1 MRVVGTAGHVDH
13 GKSTLIQALTGIDPD
28 RLAEEKERGMT
39 IDLGFAWLTLPSG
52 QEVSI
57 VDVPGHERFIHNML
71 AGVGGIDIALLVVAA
86 DEGVM
91 PQTREHLD
99 ILDLLA
105 IPRGIIVVTKADL
118 VDEEWLELV
127 TAEIEDAVTG
137 TVMEGA
143 PIVPVSSVTRAG
155 LDDLIALL
163 DRLLQHERSRPTT
176 GRARLPIDRVFTI
189 SGFGTVV
196 TGTLLDGELQVGQEI
211 EIQPGGRKAR
221 VRGLQSHRRKVERAS
236 GGARVAVNIA
246 GVATDELQRG
256 EVVTT
261 PGSLRATRLIDV
273 KLRVLADAP
282 RPLVHNMPLT
292 FHAGAAETTAK
303 AALLDRQQIEP
314 GEEAWAQIRLGADV
328 ALAKGDLFIVRV
340 PSPSATLGGGTVV
353 EPHPRRHRRHQ
364 APVLERLAVLER
376 GTPEEIVLEQL
387 RQREPSDFQTLA
399 GRVGLSADETRA
411 VVGHLIGAGEIV
423 VLDRA
428 AVAQAGSDGSDRGQR
443 RLLPTTLLATR
454 PGWERLSGAV
464 RGQLGTYH
472 QSFPLRRGIPKEELR
487 TRAGL
492 DGRTFT
498 RVLDRLLAEERV
510 REVGPLLA
518 LPDHEVRLTPQMETQ
533 AGRLLADLRR
543 AGASPPDRQELEA
556 RHGLSSEATQ
566 VLIERG
572 DLAEIA
578 PGMVYPRDILDG
590 IVASIVGAIRES
602 GSISVAGV
610 RDLTGTSRKYSL
622 ALLAY
627 LDERRVT
634 RRVGD
639 DRVPY

>member
-1 MRVVGTAGHVDH
+1 M
-13 GKSTLIQALTGIDPD
+13 
-28 RLAEEKERGMT
+28 
-39 IDLGFAWLTLPSG
+39 PSG

-105 IPRGIIVVTKADL
+105 IPSGVIVVTKADL
-118 VDEEWLELV
+118 VDEEWLGLV
-127 TAEIEDAVTG
+127 TAEIEEAVAG
-137 TVMEGA
+137 TVMAGA

-163 DRLLQHERSRPTT
+163 DGLLQKDRARSST

-189 SGFGTVV
+189 AGFGTVV
-196 TGTLLDGELQVGQEI
+196 TGTLLDGELQVGQEV
-211 EIQPGGRKAR
+211 EIQPGGRRAR
-221 VRGLQSHRRKVERAS
+221 IRGLQSHRRKVDRVS
-236 GGARVAVNIA
+236 GGARVAVNLA

-261 PGSLRATRLIDV
+261 PGSLRATRLVDV
-273 KLRVLADAP
+273 KLRVLDDAP

-292 FHAGAAETTAK
+292 FHTGAAETMAK
-303 AALLDRQQIEP
+303 AALLDRQEIEP
-314 GEEAWAQIRLGADV
+314 GQEAWAQLRLTDEV
-328 ALAKGDLFIVRV
+328 ALAKGDLFIVRA
-340 PSPSATLGGGTVV
+340 PSPSATMGGGTIV

-376 GTPEEIVLEQL
+376 GSPDEIVLEQL
-387 RQREPSDFQTLA
+387 RQREPTDFQTLS
-399 GRVGLSADETRA
+399 GRVGLSADETHS
-411 VVGHLIGAGEIV
+411 VVTGLIAIGEIV
-423 VLDRA
+423 VLDKDVA
-428 AVAQAGSDGSDRGQR
+428 ATSDRR
-443 RLLPTTLLATR
+443 IVPATLLASR
-454 PGWERLSGAV
+454 SGWERLAATV
-464 RGQLGTYH
+464 TGQLGAHH
-472 QSFPLRRGIPKEELR
+472 QAFPLRRGIPKEELR
-487 TRAGL
+487 TRVGL

-498 RVLDRLLAEERV
+498 RALDRLLAEERV
-510 REVGPLLA
+510 REVGPLLV
-518 LPDHEVRLTPQMETQ
+518 LPTHEVRLTEAMQ
-533 AGRLLADLRR
+533 ARIGRLMAELRGS
-543 AGASPPDRQELEA
+543 GASPPARAELES
-556 RHGLSSEATQ
+556 RHGVTTDETQ
-566 VLIERG
+566 VLMERG
-572 DLAEIA
+572 EIVEVA
-578 PGMVYPRDILDG
+578 PDMVYAADVLDQ
-590 IVASIVGAIRES
+590 ITQAIVGAIREHDR
-602 GSISVAGV
+602 ISVAGV

-639 DRVPY
+639 DRVLF

>member
-28 RLAEEKERGMT
+28 RLVEEKARGMT

-105 IPRGIIVVTKADL
+105 IPSGVIVVTKADL

-127 TAEIEDAVTG
+127 TAEIEEAVAG
-137 TVMEGA
+137 TVMAGA

-155 LDDLIALL
+155 LDDLIGLL
-163 DRLLQHERSRPTT
+163 DRLLQGERSRPST

-189 SGFGTVV
+189 AGFGTVV
-196 TGTLLDGELQVGQEI
+196 TGTLLDGELQVGQEV
-211 EIQPGGRKAR
+211 EIQPGGRRAR
-221 VRGLQSHRRKVERAS
+221 IRGLQSHRRKVERAT
-236 GGARVAVNIA
+236 GGARVAVNLA

-256 EVVTT
+256 EVVVT
-261 PGSLRATRLIDV
+261 PGSLRATRLVDV
-273 KLRVLADAP
+273 KLRVLDDAP

-292 FHAGAAETTAK
+292 FHTGAAETTAK
-303 AALLDRQQIEP
+303 AALLDRQEIEP
-314 GEEAWAQIRLGADV
+314 GQEAWAQLRLSADV
-328 ALAKGDLFIVRV
+328 ALAKGDLFIVRA

-353 EPHPRRHRRHQ
+353 EPHPRRHRRNQ
-364 APVLERLAVLER
+364 PMVLERLAVLER
-376 GTPEEIVLEQL
+376 GSPEEIVLEQL
-387 RQREPSDFQTLA
+387 RLREPSDFQTLA
-399 GRVGLSADETRA
+399 GRVGLSADEART
-411 VVGHLIGAGEIV
+411 VVGGLIESGDVV
-423 VLDRA
+423 VLDKA
-428 AVAQAGSDGSDRGQR
+428 EAGQR
-443 RLLPTTLLATR
+443 RIVPTMLLASR
-454 PGWERLSGAV
+454 AGWERLAGAV
-464 RGQLGTYH
+464 RAQVGAYH
-472 QSFPLRRGIPKEELR
+472 QGLPLRRGIPKEELR
-487 TRAGL
+487 TRVGL

-498 RVLDRLLAEERV
+498 RVLDRLLSEEGI

-518 LPDHEVRLTPQMETQ
+518 LPTHEVRLTDAMQ
-533 AGRLLADLRR
+533 ARTGRLLAELRH
-543 AGASPPDRQELEA
+543 AGASPPGRQELEA
-556 RHGLSSEATQ
+556 RYGVSTEETHAL
-566 VLIERG
+566 LERG
-572 DLAEIA
+572 ELVEIA
-578 PGMVYPRDILDG
+578 PDMIYAADVLERISQG
-590 IVASIVGAIRES
+590 IVAAIEEQGR
-602 GSISVAGV
+602 ISVAGV

-639 DRVPY
+639 DRVLF

>member
-28 RLAEEKERGMT
+28 RLAEEKARGMT
-39 IDLGFAWLTLPSG
+39 IDLGFAWLKMPSG

-105 IPRGIIVVTKADL
+105 IPSGAIVVTKADL
-118 VDEEWLELV
+118 VDEEWLGLV
-127 TAEIEDAVTG
+127 TAEIEEAVAG
-137 TVMEGA
+137 TVMAGA

-163 DRLLQHERSRPTT
+163 DSLLQQDRIRPLT

-196 TGTLLDGELQVGQEI
+196 TGTLLDGELQVGQEV
-211 EIQPGGRKAR
+211 EIQPGGRRAR
-221 VRGLQSHRRKVERAS
+221 IRGLQSHRRKVDRVS
-236 GGARVAVNIA
+236 GGTRVAVNLA

-273 KLRVLADAP
+273 KLRVLDDAP

-292 FHAGAAETTAK
+292 FHTGAAETMAK
-303 AALLDRQQIEP
+303 AALLDRQEIEP
-314 GEEAWAQIRLGADV
+314 GQEAWVQLRLTDEV
-328 ALAKGDLFIVRV
+328 ALAKGDLFIVRA
-340 PSPSATLGGGTVV
+340 PSPSTTMGGGTIV

-376 GTPEEIVLEQL
+376 GSPEEIVLEQL
-387 RQREPSDFQTLA
+387 RLREPTDFQTLS
-399 GRVGLSADETRA
+399 GRVGLSAEEARS
-411 VVGHLIGAGEIV
+411 VVGSLIVSGEIV
-423 VLDRA
+423 ALDKDI
-428 AVAQAGSDGSDRGQR
+428 AVTSDRR
-443 RLLPTTLLATR
+443 ILASTLLASRT
-454 PGWERLSGAV
+454 GWDRLAGTV
-464 RGQLGTYH
+464 TGQLGAHH
-472 QSFPLRRGIPKEELR
+472 QAFPLRRGIPKEELR
-487 TRAGL
+487 TRVGL
-492 DGRTFT
+492 EGRTFT
-498 RVLDRLLAEERV
+498 RALDRLLGEGRV

-518 LPDHEVRLTPQMETQ
+518 LPTHEVRLTDAMQ
-533 AGRLLADLRR
+533 ARIGRMMAELRDG
-543 AGASPPDRQELEA
+543 GASPPARSEVEA
-556 RHGLSSEATQ
+556 RYGVTPDETQ
-566 VLIERG
+566 VLMERG
-572 DLAEIA
+572 EIVEIA
-578 PGMVYPRDILDG
+578 QDMIYAADVLDQ
-590 IVASIVGAIRES
+590 ITQAIVGAIREHDR
-602 GSISVAGV
+602 ISVAGV

-639 DRVPY
+639 DRVLF

>member
-28 RLAEEKERGMT
+28 RLAEEKARGMT

-105 IPRGIIVVTKADL
+105 IPSGVIVVTKSDL
-118 VDEEWLELV
+118 VDEEWLGLV
-127 TAEIEDAVTG
+127 TAEIEEAVAG
-137 TVMEGA
+137 TVLAGA

-155 LDDLIALL
+155 LDDMVSLL
-163 DRLLQHERSRPTT
+163 DRLLQQERSRPST

-211 EIQPGGRKAR
+211 EIQPGGRR
-221 VRGLQSHRRKVERAS
+221 VRIRGLQSHRRKVERAS
-236 GGARVAVNIA
+236 AGARVAVNLA
-246 GVATDELQRG
+246 GVATDELLRG
-256 EVVTT
+256 EVIVT
-261 PGSLRATRLIDV
+261 PGSLRATRLVDV
-273 KLRVLADAP
+273 KLRVLDDAP

-292 FHAGAAETTAK
+292 FHTGAAETIAK
-303 AALLDRQQIEP
+303 AALLDRQEIEP
-314 GEEAWAQIRLGADV
+314 GQEAWVQLRLSSDV
-328 ALAKGDLFIVRV
+328 ALAKGDLFIVRA

-353 EPHPRRHRRHQ
+353 EPHPRRHRRNQ
-364 APVLERLAVLER
+364 AAVLERLSVLER
-376 GTPEEIVLEQL
+376 GSPEEIVLEHL
-387 RQREPSDFQTLA
+387 RLREPSDFQTLA
-399 GRVGLSADETRA
+399 GRVGLSAEEARA
-411 VVGHLIGAGEIV
+411 VVAAAIESGEIV
-423 VLDRA
+423 SLDKA
-428 AVAQAGSDGSDRGQR
+428 NSSER
-443 RLLPTTLLATR
+443 RIVSTMLLASR
-454 PGWERLSGAV
+454 AGWEQLAANASGH
-464 RGQLGTYH
+464 LGAYH

-487 TRAGL
+487 TRVGL

-498 RVLDRLLAEERV
+498 RVLDRLLAEQRV

-518 LPDHEVRLTPQMETQ
+518 LPSHEVRLTDAMQ
-533 AGRLLADLRR
+533 ARIGRLLTELRQ
-543 AGASPPDRQELEA
+543 AAASPPGRHELEA
-556 RHGLSSEATQ
+556 RHGVSTEETQ
-566 VLIERG
+566 VLLERG
-572 DLAEIA
+572 EIVEVA
-578 PGMVYPRDILDG
+578 PDMIYASAILEQISQG
-590 IVASIVGAIRES
+590 IVAAIQEHGR
-602 GSISVAGV
+602 ISVAGV

-622 ALLAY
+622 ALLAF

-639 DRVPY
+639 DRVLF